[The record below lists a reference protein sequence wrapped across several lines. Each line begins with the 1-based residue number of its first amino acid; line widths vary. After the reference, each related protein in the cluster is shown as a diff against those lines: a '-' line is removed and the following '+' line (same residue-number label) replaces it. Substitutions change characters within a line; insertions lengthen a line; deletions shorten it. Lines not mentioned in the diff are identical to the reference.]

1 VNLRSL
7 GTTGNMATVQKSM
20 NSLDI
25 SAFDTDGSTDWSVL
39 RLRLDGSV
47 ENTVQID
54 LGVANVV
61 DGLFPSSIHVDFLHE
76 EKKLLAPDE
85 QEDGGFGWRCS
96 MSNSRFVIGAPFMGD
111 SKEGAAYLYDLGGNL
126 IKKLTSGSDAQFGY
140 WFGFSVCIDEKIV
153 VGQIPNTN
161 ADGHVRVF
169 SQEGIYERTIECIG
183 CDYFGQNLDTFGDK
197 IGIAGSQ
204 NNSWK
209 LFIYSTTTGELLKV
223 LETNGYTDDV
233 SMSEQVIVSYD
244 VYKTF
249 VFSNTAPNYPQI
261 AEIPQGGYSVA
272 TFGDRIVIGYP
283 SGSPSGSAY
292 LYKTDGTFIKDL
304 RTLVPG
310 IQPTIGSYYGSSVD
324 ITADRVFVSAFG
336 KNGGGPVVLI
346 FSASTG
352 EFIEKIVAPDGDDD
366 DYFGMSVCAS
376 SSHYVVGASGVDS
389 AGGIVNSGEA
399 YLFV

>member
-96 MSNSRFVIGAPFMGD
+96 MSNSRFVIGAPNIGD
-111 SKEGAAYLYDLGGNL
+111 SNEGAAYLYDLDGNL
-126 IKKLTSGSDAQFGY
+126 IKKLTSGSDGQSYHEFGY
-140 WFGFSVCIDEKIV
+140 SVSIDEKIV
-153 VGQIPNTN
+153 VGKNSYTPVG
-161 ADGHVRVF
+161 DYVRVF
-169 SQEGIYERTIECIG
+169 SQEGIFERTIKCND
-183 CDYFGQNLDTFGDK
+183 CLYFGFIVDTYGDK
-197 IGIAGSQ
+197 TVIGGRQ
-204 NNSWK
+204 NNLHK
-209 LFIYSTTTGELLKV
+209 LFIYSTTTGNLLKV
-223 LETNGYTDDV
+223 LESVYELSGV
-233 SMSEQVIVSYD
+233 SMSEQFIVSTAFYGKTI
-244 VYKTF
+244 VY
-249 VFSNTAPNYPQI
+249 SNTGTDYQKI
-261 AEIPQGGYSVA
+261 VEIQQGGQTVA
-272 TFGDRIVIGYP
+272 TFGERIVIGNTF
-283 SGSPSGSAY
+283 SGYNAPAY
-292 LYKTDGTFIKDL
+292 LYNTDGSFIKDL
-304 RTLVPG
+304 SPPLLA
-310 IQPTIGSYYGSSVD
+310 IGAYYGVSVD
-324 ITADRVFVSAFG
+324 ITADTVFVSEPASTIV
-336 KNGGGPVVLI
+336 GGGPAVYT

-352 EFIEKIVAPDGDDD
+352 EFKEKIVAPDDNDE
-366 DYFGMSVCAS
+366 YFGMSVCAS
-376 SSHYVVGASGVDS
+376 GSHYVVGASRVDS
-389 AGGIVNSGEA
+389 AGGIVDTGAA